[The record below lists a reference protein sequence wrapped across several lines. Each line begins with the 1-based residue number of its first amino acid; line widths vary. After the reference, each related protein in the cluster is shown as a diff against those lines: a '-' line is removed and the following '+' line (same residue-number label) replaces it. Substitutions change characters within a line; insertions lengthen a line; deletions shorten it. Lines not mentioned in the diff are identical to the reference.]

1 MNFKWTKYENR
12 FASPHLIYSSDDL
25 RSITKPPK
33 LFFFP
38 NFFPPPT
45 RGRFA
50 SFPTYVA
57 GFAIVRD
64 SLRVQ
69 TGVTKRTEFCNAEKW
84 VRRKKMAYQ
93 IDRNGS
99 LNLERPV
106 LWYVWSL
113 VWPNAHPKRFFLLFC
128 FRIWVMYGSRNR
140 SSSPNENNVD
150 PGNVRTRST
159 HKTNA
164 TVSFVYVNSTGNDRL
179 LISWLL
185 HFFFLRHHWI
195 GLVKETVS

>member
-12 FASPHLIYSSDDL
+12 FASPHLIYSSDDR

-84 VRRKKMAYQ
+84 VRRKKWL
-93 IDRNGS
+93 IKSIGTVRWTWRGPFCGTS
-99 LNLERPV
+99 GR
-106 LWYVWSL
+106 WSDPTRTQSVFFYYFAFAFESCTGPEIVHL
-113 VWPNAHPKRFFLLFC
+113 VQMKTTLTQAMYEHVPPIKRMQQYLLFMLI
-128 FRIWVMYGSRNR
+128 RR
-140 SSSPNENNVD
+140 
-150 PGNVRTRST
+150 
-159 HKTNA
+159 A
-164 TVSFVYVNSTGNDRL
+164 T
-179 LISWLL
+179 IAC
-185 HFFFLRHHWI
+185 
-195 GLVKETVS
+195 